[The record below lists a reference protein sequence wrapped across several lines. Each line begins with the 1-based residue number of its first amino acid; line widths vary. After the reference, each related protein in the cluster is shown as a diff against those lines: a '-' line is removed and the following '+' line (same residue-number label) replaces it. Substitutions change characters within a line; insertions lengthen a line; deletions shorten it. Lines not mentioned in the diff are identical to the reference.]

1 MQKLI
6 AGSEITEDQ
15 TVGIPE
21 RKSKSSPDSG
31 DNWMIH
37 LVGSV
42 GTLNNYLKYNNN
54 IIFIYYYFFV

>member
-6 AGSEITEDQ
+6 TGSEITEDQ
-15 TVGIPE
+15 TIAIPE
-21 RKSKSSPDSG
+21 RKSKSSPGSR

-42 GTLNNYLKYNNN
+42 GTLNNYLKYNNH
-54 IIFIYYYFFV
+54 IIFN